1 MADGTYDVIV
11 AATDLAGN
19 TGIDAT
25 TDELTVDTTA
35 PVVTVDTLLTNDH
48 TPELTGTVDEP
59 DAVIEVTVDGNSYAA
74 VNNGDG
80 TWTLADDMISP
91 ALADGTYDVAVAA
104 TDLAGNVGTDATT
117 NELTI
122 EVGNFQIVSGT
133 DATGP
138 AGSYVAIPVI
148 YMTSDNDITLPGL
161 GLRIHY
167 NSSNL
172 ALDSLSNVYD
182 NGLFVQGTPEVDSA
196 DFDQDLT
203 TDTFVNIAWVDLTG
217 QWPNEPLPIDLY
229 IANFMISA
237 SLPEGATSTIRFSA
251 SSTAAGYGFQ
261 STPVKVTVRNYN
273 WDIDDNGAYD
283 ALTDGMLTMRY
294 EFGFRD
300 STLIDGAVAPDA
312 NRSTATEIEA
322 YLAAA
327 SIEGMLDIDGNGT
340 DNALTD
346 GLLIMRYL
354 FEFRG
359 DTLIDGAVAPDATR
373 TTAEEI
379 EGFIES
385 YMPVLTSAVLIV
397 TESMALSSL
406 QETDTLPDNQLEE
419 TNSSGPAQVITPDP
433 LSQTVTPGDP
443 VGITVNYSTFDP
455 VDETLSGLG
464 LRIHYDSSSLIWDSF
479 SDVYATGKIAQDS
492 SPHDDTSDLDDDPST
507 DKYLIVAWA
516 DLMGNWPGEGTTPLA
531 LYTANFIT
539 SESFTGSTTVN
550 FTASS
555 TAAGYL
561 LDAESATI
569 NAEVNEPPTVSL
581 SNTITTLAED
591 TDTSSRIKVADIV
604 VTDDALG
611 TNVLSLSGADASLFE
626 IDGTELYLKAGTL
639 LDYETNPVLDV
650 TVEVDDAAVGATPDD
665 IAPLS
670 IAVTDVSE
678 LSIERWNVR
687 NSRKPGSDS
696 ISMSGMCDVP
706 LNSILTADEIQVK
719 ILAPDSSEVCN
730 ELILIDP
737 ADINRGVY
745 TYRISSWKGWPGGII
760 LLKLNTNKQTFTLK
774 VKGIDLANS
783 SDPLTLEIA
792 VGDYIGS
799 DQTG

>member
-1 MADGTYDVIV
+1 MD
-11 AATDLAGN
+11 
-19 TGIDAT
+19 
-25 TDELTVDTTA
+25 DT
-35 PVVTVDTLLTNDH
+35 
-48 TPELTGTVDEP
+48 
-59 DAVIEVTVDGNSYAA
+59 
-74 VNNGDG
+74 
-80 TWTLADDMISP
+80 ISP

-117 NELTI
+117 DELTI
-122 EVGNFQIVSGT
+122 EVSNFQIVSGT

-172 ALDSLSNVYD
+172 TLDSLSNVYD
-182 NGLFVQGTPEVDSA
+182 NGFFVQGTPEADSA

-203 TDTFVNIAWVDLTG
+203 TDTFVNIAWVDLNG

-237 SLPEGATSTIRFSA
+237 SLPEEATSTIRFSA

-261 STPVKVTVRNYN
+261 STPVIVTVRNYN
-273 WDIDDNGAYD
+273 WDIDDNGLYD
-283 ALTDGMLTMRY
+283 ALTDGILAMRY
-294 EFGFRD
+294 LFGFRG
-300 STLIDGAVAPDA
+300 STLIEDVVAPDA
-312 NRSTATEIEA
+312 NRNTAEEIEA

-327 SIEGMLDIDGNGT
+327 SVDGMLDIDGNGT
-340 DNALTD
+340 DDALTD

-354 FEFRG
+354 FGFRG
-359 DTLIDGAVAPDATR
+359 DTLIDVAVAPDATR
-373 TTAEEI
+373 TTADDI
-379 EGFIES
+379 EVFIES
-385 YMPVLTSAVLIV
+385 YMPTLTSAALIV

-406 QETDTLPDNQLEE
+406 QETDTLPDNQLKE
-419 TNSSGPAQVITPDP
+419 TNSSGPAQVITLDP
-433 LSQTVTPGDP
+433 PTQTVSPGDP
-443 VGITVNYSTFDP
+443 VSITVTYSTAEP
-455 VDETLSGLG
+455 VDETLLGLG
-464 LRIHYDSSSLIWDSF
+464 LRIHYDSSMLTWTTF
-479 SDVYATGKIAQDS
+479 SDVFAFGKIGEDS
-492 SPHDDTSDLDDDPST
+492 SPYNDVADFDGDPST
-507 DKYLIVAWA
+507 DKYLTIAWA
-516 DLMGNWPGEGTTPLA
+516 DLLGQWPGEGTTTLD
-531 LYTANFIT
+531 LYTANFT
-539 SESFTGSTTVN
+539 ASPSFTSGSTTVN
-550 FTASS
+550 FSASS
-555 TAAGYL
+555 TTVGYS
-561 LDAESATI
+561 LDAKSAII
-569 NAEVNEPPTVSL
+569 NADNEPPTVSL
-581 SNTITTLAED
+581 KNMTTSLPED

-604 VTDDALG
+604 VTDDARG
-611 TNVLSLSGADASLFE
+611 TNVLSLSGTDASLFE
-626 IDGTELYLKAGTL
+626 IDGTELYLVAGAT
-639 LDYETNPVLDV
+639 LDYETNPSLDV
-650 TVEVDDAAVGATPDD
+650 TVEVDDAAVGTTPDD
-665 IAPLS
+665 TAPLS

-678 LSIERWNVR
+678 LSIKRRSVR

-745 TYRISSWKGWPGGII
+745 TYRVSSRKGSPGGII

-774 VKGIDLANS
+774 VKGIDLVDP

-792 VGDYIGS
+792 VGDYIAS